1 VTATSISEEI
11 RRFWDDDA
19 AKLAATA
26 LAHLL
31 AGGQQLPPG
40 ALGGCLHPGRL
51 QQVVGCAQLLAGVDA
66 SALAAQ
72 PFAVEQM
79 GAGEVRPE
87 PGAGDG
93 DQRVGMVL
101 AQDAAISVQGVLGQ
115 LADFGIAAYRP
126 ERPIQ
131 RRVIACTCSWSSPSR
146 SRHR

>member
-51 QQVVGCAQLLAGVDA
+51 QQVVGCAQLL
-66 SALAAQ
+66 
-72 PFAVEQM
+72 
-79 GAGEVRPE
+79 AGEVRPE